1 MISAHVEELGTSL
14 ILLTPKSGFC
24 RSFQMIVFHDKNTMF
39 LYRSALPPLVPDGQ
53 NDNPI
58 QPRVWTLFMAQ

>member
-24 RSFQMIVFHDKNTMF
+24 YSFQMIVFHDKNTMF
-39 LYRSALPPLVPDGQ
+39 LHRSALLPLVPDRQ
-53 NDNPI
+53 NDNPV
-58 QPRVWTLFMAQ
+58 QPRV